1 MDTERH
7 YRTLLTKAWLGTYG
21 PSKAGS
27 SSSFLVITAWITFSQ
42 VLETAEGVA
51 YLHSN
56 NIVHGDLRA
65 VILFLVLTSGK
76 IV

>member
-7 YRTLLTKAWLGTYG
+7 YQALPTNAWLSTHG

-27 SSSFLVITAWITFSQ
+27 YSSFLVITAWITFSQ

-56 NIVHGDLRA
+56 SIVHGDLRA
-65 VILFLVLTSGK
+65 VILFLVLRPGK